1 MSTLGKDIARGYGR
15 AFVIRIIAVIIGLPL
30 GCALVGGTLLVANLL
45 ADSPWLLAIVVAL
58 FLVVFFGAVAAAVA
72 IPTYLR
78 KRRLDAIFEPLGLTG
93 GAYNSFFRQYHGTS
107 QDRQVDVY
115 LSRGP
120 LLEIEVSTSL
130 QTRMGVTGS
139 MHGDTRFMA
148 GLVGKQ
154 ALELGPELQ
163 DLTVYA
169 PDEPWAQS
177 LLDNEHAA
185 ALLQQLIALTG
196 SWTRQQVVLRPG
208 TFKLMLSGSRKVFG
222 FELEPEVVGQQ
233 LGDLL
238 RLATI
243 AEHLPA
249 PTVTAELS
257 SAEELAQKMR
267 KANPYLAL
275 WIGLGVTGGIVAIGL
290 LVTGF
295 VLLLDRLGG

>member
-1 MSTLGKDIARGYGR
+1 MSTLGKDIARSYGR
-15 AFVIRIIAVIIGLPL
+15 AFVIRIISVLIGLPL
-30 GCALVGGTLLVANLL
+30 GCALVGVALLMANLL
-45 ADSPWLLAIVVAL
+45 ADSPWLLA
-58 FLVVFFGAVAAAVA
+58 GAVAALLLLFFTGAAAAVA
-72 IPTYLR
+72 IPVYLR
-78 KRRLDAIFEPLGLTG
+78 KRRLDAVFEPLGLTG

-130 QTRMGVTGS
+130 QTRLGVTGT
-139 MHGDTRFMA
+139 HGDTRFLA
-148 GLVGKQ
+148 GLAGKQ
-154 ALELGPELQ
+154 ALELDPELQ

-169 PDEPWAQS
+169 PDEHWARS

-185 ALLQQLIALTG
+185 DLLQQLIALTG
-196 SWTRQQVVLRPG
+196 SWTRQQVILRPG
-208 TFKLMLSGSRKVFG
+208 AFKLMLSGNRKMLG
-222 FELEPEVVGQQ
+222 FDLEPEIAGQQ

-238 RLATI
+238 RLAHI
-243 AEHLPA
+243 AEHLSA

-267 KANPYLAL
+267 QANPYLAL
-275 WIGLGVTGGIVAIGL
+275 WIGLGVGGGIIVLGIL
-290 LVTGF
+290 ITGF